1 LQRRQ
6 VRDRTSIASHQ
17 EKLITKPWNLG
28 SVSRRRRCTNMAAK
42 KKAAKKKPAAKKKA
56 SKKK

>member
-1 LQRRQ
+1 

-17 EKLITKPWNLG
+17 EKLINKALNLG
-28 SVSRRRRCTNMAAK
+28 SVSKRRRCTNMAAK

-56 SKKK
+56 AKKK

>member
-1 LQRRQ
+1 
-6 VRDRTSIASHQ
+6 VRDRTSITSHQ
-17 EKLITKPWNLG
+17 EKLINKPWNRG

-56 SKKK
+56 AKKK